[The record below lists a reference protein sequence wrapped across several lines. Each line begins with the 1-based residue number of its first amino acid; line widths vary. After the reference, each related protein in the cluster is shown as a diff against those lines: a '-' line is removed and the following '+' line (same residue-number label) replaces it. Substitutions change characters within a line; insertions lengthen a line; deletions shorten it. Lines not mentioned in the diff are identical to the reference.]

1 MNISHYAAINRS
13 LNSQD
18 SGAKAANVSGISFH
32 QSFSGQ
38 PTSGGGMLKPSMRF
52 EY

>member
-1 MNISHYAAINRS
+1 MNISHFAAINRS

-18 SGAKAANVSGISFH
+18 SGAKQQANVSGISFH

-38 PTSGGGMLKPSMRF
+38 PTSGGGGMLKPSMRF
-52 EY
+52 